1 MLPTH
6 TIICSSNPQRP
17 RGGRRCGERRYNTNQ
32 SCRIELFDI
41 TGRKL
46 KVVLF
51 TAGYNKTSIALADIL
66 PGVYTYKFLV
76 GDTLIKSGKIIKQ

>member
-1 MLPTH
+1 MLSTH

-17 RGGRRCGERRYNTNQ
+17 RGGSGCGGVST
-32 SCRIELFDI
+32 I
-41 TGRKL
+41 TAIQTRSVRTPTDR

-76 GDTLIKSGKIIKQ
+76 GDTLIKTDKIIKQ

>member
-1 MLPTH
+1 MNLNEIVLYPNPT
-6 TIICSSNPQRP
+6 
-17 RGGRRCGERRYNTNQ
+17 EDFVYLRYNTNQ

-51 TAGYNKTSIALADIL
+51 TAGYNKTSIVLTDIL

-76 GDTLIKSGKIIKQ
+76 GDTLIKTGKIIKQ